1 MRVNGICI
9 VTDDVARLRSFYA
22 EASRAEAEG
31 DDTFTA
37 FHTDGAA
44 LSLFSTAGMEK
55 MAPGSMA
62 QAGVGRYTLE
72 IEVDDVDAEFDRLN
86 KLGWVVRQ
94 DANDAAVGAPF
105 GVGARPRRQHHQ
117 LLRKRPARRKL
128 TDATHSETSS

>member
-22 EASRAEAEG
+22 EALRAEAEG
-31 DDTFTA
+31 DDAFTA

-86 KLGWVVRQ
+86 KLGCVVVKPPTTQLWGRRSVWVR
-94 DANDAAVGAPF
+94 DPDGNIINFYANVPPVGN
-105 GVGARPRRQHHQ
+105 
-117 LLRKRPARRKL
+117 
-128 TDATHSETSS
+128 